1 MQILLNQK
9 LKNIMKN
16 NIVRNNIILLENI
29 IYFNNQL
36 IFFYIY
42 YIWNITNQNI

>member
-1 MQILLNQK
+1 MQIRLKQK
-9 LKNIMKN
+9 LKNIMKK

-36 IFFYIY
+36 I
-42 YIWNITNQNI
+42 N